1 VRAGLFDRAWQRD
14 LGQRREDYQKLAL
27 GELILAEGYPEAAIP
42 HLEKWSELTQASDL
56 QDADIACESLATAW
70 TLLGGQSDAIKTL
83 ESCID
88 NPRQFPSPI
97 APLGFWKLRLS
108 AHLAKLYRQTGR
120 VAEAEAIE
128 ARVRRL
134 LAMADRDF
142 PLLQELGGPQH

>member
-1 VRAGLFDRAWQRD
+1 
-14 LGQRREDYQKLAL
+14 
-27 GELILAEGYPEAAIP
+27 
-42 HLEKWSELTQASDL
+42 L